1 MQVVKANKRKGT
13 DSLQASAEETA
24 KYEVKSADYMTVD
37 DERNLVVIKN
47 LEYVVV

>member
-24 KYEVKSADYMTVD
+24 KYEVKSADYMVMCYYTCSD
-37 DERNLVVIKN
+37 I
-47 LEYVVV
+47 Y